1 MKCWVL
7 EAPASV
13 GPMFFPLLLHAGTPC
28 HGLRQT
34 ELDTSEGGVAAGGEN
49 LADWGAL
56 LQERLRDDPI
66 PLH

>member
-1 MKCWVL
+1 M
-7 EAPASV
+7 
-13 GPMFFPLLLHAGTPC
+13 LLLHAGAPC

-66 PLH
+66 PLL